1 MTDSEDPQL
10 RFYWHQLM
18 MISDA
23 LDGFGNPFIEGVSER
38 IVLAAIELDGI
49 IGGNMRERIVEA
61 LDLAVSKGDD

>member
-1 MTDSEDPQL
+1 MTDSEDTQL
-10 RFYWHQLM
+10 RFYWHQLI

-23 LDGFGNPFIEGVSER
+23 LEGFGNPFIERVSER

-61 LDLAVSKGDD
+61 LNSAASNGDD

>member
-1 MTDSEDPQL
+1 
-10 RFYWHQLM
+10 M